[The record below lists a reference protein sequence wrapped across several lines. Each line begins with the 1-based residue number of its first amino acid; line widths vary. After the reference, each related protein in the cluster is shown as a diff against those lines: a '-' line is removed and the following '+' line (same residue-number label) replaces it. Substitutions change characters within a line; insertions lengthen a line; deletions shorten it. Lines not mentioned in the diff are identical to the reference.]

1 MATIQPRHLAMD
13 DRSAMRELPGVGPR
27 TLAATRRAAPM
38 VVVSR
43 HAGLVDY
50 LREIGLIDAA
60 TPVLTHATAEDVL
73 GKHVVGV
80 VPLHLAAAAA
90 LVTEVPLDLPFKLRG
105 MELSADQ
112 VRLHARPPVTYRVTV
127 ELQAVAD

>member
-1 MATIQPRHLAMD
+1 
-13 DRSAMRELPGVGPR
+13 
-27 TLAATRRAAPM
+27 M

-50 LREIGLIDAA
+50 LREIGIIDAA
-60 TPVLTHATAEDVL
+60 TPVLPHATADDVL

-90 LVTEVPLDLPFKLRG
+90 LVTEVPLDLPFELRG
-105 MELSADQ
+105 LELSADQ
-112 VRLHARPPVTYRVTV
+112 VRLHARPPVTYRVIIETTD
-127 ELQAVAD
+127 ARA